1 MTLMR
6 YTYSGWVNGEWSTKI
21 VLDGV
26 NDGELIIKAD
36 GINPKITNEVNEAW
50 LHSGDISTFTKP
62 TEEGLK
68 RLSMT
73 YLIDEMQS
81 VFKNGWDFVL
91 PGGADFYISKAAFNR
106 EKDLMCELKYKFR
119 A

>member
-1 MTLMR
+1 MH
-6 YTYSGWVNGEWSTKI
+6 SGWVNGEWSTRI

-36 GINPKITNEVNEAW
+36 DISPKITNNVDEAW
-50 LHSGDISTFTKP
+50 LHSGEISIFTKP
-62 TEEGLK
+62 AEEGLK

-73 YLIDEMQS
+73 YIINEMRS
-81 VFKNGWDFVL
+81 VFRNGWDFVL
-91 PGGADFYISKAAFNR
+91 PGGADFYISRAVFNR
-106 EKDLMCELKYKFR
+106 EKDLMCELKYKFN